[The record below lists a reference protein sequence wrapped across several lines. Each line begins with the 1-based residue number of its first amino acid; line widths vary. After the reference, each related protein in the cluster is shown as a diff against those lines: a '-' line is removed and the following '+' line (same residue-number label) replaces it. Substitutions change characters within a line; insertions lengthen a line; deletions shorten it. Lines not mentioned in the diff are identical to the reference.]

1 MSATALQAADLRA
14 RCPKG
19 RGSDCDLDLT
29 EIDGTPCV
37 VCQCGVLAA
46 GEERIRSTLHIDAPR
61 VELHGATADGIDLSE
76 DGIALAFAVRY
87 SNIARYCH
95 STGSWFVWTGTHWR
109 RDESLL
115 AFSWARDLCRE
126 TNSAGLATLKKTATA
141 AAVERAARADRRL
154 AVTAEIWDSDPMLL
168 GTPGGV
174 IDLRT
179 GELRAALAGDHI
191 TKQTAI
197 TPGNSAEPERWLR
210 FLEEATRGDQGLI
223 RFLQQIA
230 GYSLTGDVREHA
242 LVFVYGSGGNGK
254 GVFVHT
260 LKAILGGY
268 ATVAPMETFIEARG
282 ERHPTE
288 LAMLRGARLVVA
300 EESEAGRNWNSARV
314 KTLTGGDPVTAR
326 FMRQDFFTMV
336 PTWKLLLVGNHQP
349 LLRNVDDALAR
360 RFNIVPFTF
369 KPAAPDLQ
377 LEMKLREEWP
387 DILRWAIEGC
397 LDWQRNGLIRPEV
410 VKRATAAYFE
420 GQDVTGTWLDEC
432 CEVSPGH
439 ADSIK
444 RLFTSFSAFADGAGV
459 HPGKAATLSDELAR
473 RGFQRIKDSA
483 GIRGR
488 GFLGLRVKPAEIE
501 PHLSDGR

>member
-1 MSATALQAADLRA
+1 MNANAL
-14 RCPKG
+14 P
-19 RGSDCDLDLT
+19 
-29 EIDGTPCV
+29 EIPALKPGPQIETPSPEQV
-37 VCQCGVLAA
+37 
-46 GEERIRSTLHIDAPR
+46 
-61 VELHGATADGIDLSE
+61 DLSE
-76 DGIALAFAVRY
+76 DGIALAFAERY
-87 SNIARYCH
+87 ANIARYCH

-126 TNSAGLATLKKTATA
+126 ANSAGLATLKKTATA

-154 AVTAEIWDSDPMLL
+154 AVTAEIWDRDPMLL

-174 IDLRT
+174 VDLRT
-179 GELRAALAGDHI
+179 GDLREALAGDHI

-197 TPGNSAEPERWLR
+197 APGNSAEPERWLQ
-210 FLEEATRGDQGLI
+210 FLEEATRGDQGLT
-223 RFLQQIA
+223 RFLQQFA

-254 GVFVHT
+254 GVFVHM

-268 ATVAPMETFIEARG
+268 ATVAPMETFTEARG

-288 LAMLRGARLVVA
+288 LAMLRGARLVIS

-314 KTLTGGDPVTAR
+314 KTLTGGDPVPAR

-349 LLRNVDDALAR
+349 ALRHVDDALVR

-369 KPAAPDLQ
+369 RPTTPNLQ
-377 LEMKLREEWP
+377 LERELQRELP
-387 DILRWAIEGC
+387 NILRWAIEGC
-397 LDWQRNGLIRPEV
+397 LDWQRNSLIRPEV
-410 VKRATAAYFE
+410 VKRATATYFE
-420 GQDVTGTWLDEC
+420 AQDLVGTWIEEN
-432 CEVSPGH
+432 CELGPAFAATG
-439 ADSIK
+439 K
-444 RLFTSFSAFADGAGV
+444 QLFASFSTHAESAGR
-459 HPGKAATLSDELAR
+459 HPGTGATLSDELAR
-473 RGFQRIKDSA
+473 RAFQRIKDSH

-501 PHLSDGR
+501 PLWSDRP